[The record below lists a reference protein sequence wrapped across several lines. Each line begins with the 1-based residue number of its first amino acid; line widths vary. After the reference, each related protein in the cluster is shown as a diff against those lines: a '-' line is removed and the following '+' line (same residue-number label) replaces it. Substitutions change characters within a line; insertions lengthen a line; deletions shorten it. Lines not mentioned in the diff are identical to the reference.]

1 MKEVIISGVGKYI
14 PSKVVTNDML
24 SDFIDTSDEWIS
36 TRTGIKTRY
45 ITTGEDTSDIASKA
59 ALQAIENSK
68 INVLDIGLI
77 IVATSTPD
85 TFMPSTACIVQK
97 NIGAKNA
104 YSFDLS
110 GRLPGCP
117 LQKKTRPSQL
127 FDQKSKR
134 RGTGFG
140 LAGARRFRIRRRR
153 KERQSSGRPSAC
165 RRPPRIR
172 CTGPAR

>member
-97 NIGAKNA
+97 ILELKMHI
-104 YSFDLS
+104 
-110 GRLPGCP
+110 RL
-117 LQKKTRPSQL
+117 
-127 FDQKSKR
+127 
-134 RGTGFG
+134 
-140 LAGARRFRIRRRR
+140 I
-153 KERQSSGRPSAC
+153 
-165 RRPPRIR
+165 
-172 CTGPAR
+172 

>member
-68 INVLDIGLI
+68 I
-77 IVATSTPD
+77 
-85 TFMPSTACIVQK
+85 K
-97 NIGAKNA
+97 
-104 YSFDLS
+104 Y
-110 GRLPGCP
+110 
-117 LQKKTRPSQL
+117 
-127 FDQKSKR
+127 
-134 RGTGFG
+134 
-140 LAGARRFRIRRRR
+140 
-153 KERQSSGRPSAC
+153 
-165 RRPPRIR
+165 
-172 CTGPAR
+172 

>member
-85 TFMPSTACIVQK
+85 K
-97 NIGAKNA
+97 IGRA
-104 YSFDLS
+104 SC
-110 GRLPGCP
+110 R
-117 LQKKTRPSQL
+117 
-127 FDQKSKR
+127 
-134 RGTGFG
+134 
-140 LAGARRFRIRRRR
+140 
-153 KERQSSGRPSAC
+153 ERVSSPV
-165 RRPPRIR
+165 
-172 CTGPAR
+172 